1 MKAALPLLAWLLGL
15 LLGQVIHPRLALLS
29 LALLPLVFLKK
40 QKGWAVAIS
49 LSILAFLGSIFYL
62 QSNLPKINPD
72 SLSYYVGG
80 EPVEIEGIVSEVDR
94 LEKAS
99 RVNLSQIKIND
110 GGWRKL
116 KGDALVYAPLYP
128 KYEFGD
134 LLLING
140 RLEEA
145 PAYLQNE
152 GVLAVISFPK
162 IELIGK
168 DQAPWFSSTIYHIR
182 EDLALV
188 LSQTLGE
195 PQSSL
200 AQGIALGLRDNIPAP
215 VNEDFTMS
223 GASHILAVSGLN
235 LSIVAGA
242 LIGAGT
248 SIFGR
253 RHYIY
258 AWLGLVGIWVYAAL
272 TGLGP
277 PVVRSAIMVSLYLLA
292 EISGRQKDSPNALL
306 IAAAAMSL
314 INPFVLSSVSFQ
326 MSFAATAGLIFI
338 TPLMEKSHGDLD
350 TSKRLSGPV
359 RSLWNNIAVTIGA
372 VAATIPLSIYY
383 FGTFSPLSPIT
394 SLLLLPVVTPII
406 IIGLSSGVLGLLFP
420 PIGYV
425 LGLLNWP
432 LLTYMLAVTRI
443 MSDLPFSSFNME
455 WSGMFLVGYYLI
467 LMGMTW
473 LLRHKTLS
481 PKLKDP
487 ALSKVGKE
495 E

>member
-15 LLGQVIHPRLALLS
+15 LLGQAIHPHLALLF
-29 LALLPLVFLKK
+29 LALLPLAFMKK
-40 QKGWAVAIS
+40 QKGWAVVTS
-49 LSILAFLGSIFYL
+49 LSILAFFGGMLYL
-62 QSNLPKINPD
+62 QANLPKTNPD
-72 SLSYYVGG
+72 SVAYYIGKG
-80 EPVEIEGIVSEVDR
+80 PVEIEGIVSEVDR

-99 RVNLSQIKIND
+99 RVNLSQIKIDDN
-110 GGWRKL
+110 GWREL
-116 KGDALVYAPLYP
+116 EGDALVYAPLYP
-128 KYEFGD
+128 EHEFGD
-134 LLLING
+134 LLLIHG

-145 PAYLQNE
+145 PVYLQNE

-168 DQAPWFSSTIYHIR
+168 DQAPWFSSTIYR
-182 EDLALV
+182 LRDDLALV

-195 PQSSL
+195 PQASL
-200 AQGIALGLRDNIPAP
+200 AQGIVLGLRENIPAS

-235 LSIVAGA
+235 LSIVAGV

-306 IAAAAMSL
+306 IAAAVMSL
-314 INPFVLSSVSFQ
+314 INPFVLQSVSFQ

-338 TPLMEKSHGDLD
+338 TPMLEKNPGSLG
-350 TSKRLSGPV
+350 TNKRLSGPV

-383 FGTFSPLSPIT
+383 FGVFSPLSPIT
-394 SLLLLPVVTPII
+394 SLLLLPVVAPVI
-406 IIGLSSGVLGLLFP
+406 IIGLSSGILGLLFP
-420 PIGYV
+420 PLGYV

-432 LLTYMLAVTRI
+432 LLTYMLVVTRM
-443 MSDLPFSSFNME
+443 MSDLPFSHFNME
-455 WSGMFLVGYYLI
+455 WSGAFLAVYYLI
-467 LMGMTW
+467 LMGVIW
-473 LLRHKTLS
+473 LLRRKNMS
-481 PKLKDP
+481 PKLKDRS
-487 ALSKVGKE
+487 LE
-495 E
+495 

>member
-1 MKAALPLLAWLLGL
+1 MKAALPLLAWILGL
-15 LLGQVIHPRLALLS
+15 LLGQAIHPHLALLF

-40 QKGWAVAIS
+40 QRGWAVIAS
-49 LSILAFLGSIFYL
+49 LSILAFFGGMLYL
-62 QSNLPKINPD
+62 QANLPKTNPD
-72 SLSYYVGG
+72 SVAYYIGG

-99 RVNLSQIKIND
+99 RVNLSQIKIDD
-110 GGWRKL
+110 GGWREL

-128 KYEFGD
+128 EYEFGD

-145 PAYLQNE
+145 PVYLQNE

-168 DQAPWFSSTIYHIR
+168 DQAPWFSSTIYHLR

-195 PQSSL
+195 PQASL
-200 AQGIALGLRDNIPAP
+200 AQGIALGLRDNIPAS
-215 VNEDFTMS
+215 VNNDFSRS
-223 GASHILAVSGLN
+223 GASHILAVSGLH
-235 LSIVAGA
+235 LSIVAGV

-253 RHYIY
+253 RHYLY
-258 AWLGLVGIWVYAAL
+258 AWLGLAGVWAYATL

-338 TPLMEKSHGDLD
+338 TPLMEKRHGDLD

-383 FGTFSPLSPIT
+383 FGVFSPLSPIT
-394 SLLLLPVVTPII
+394 SLLLLPVVAPVI
-406 IIGLSSGVLGLLFP
+406 IIGLSSGILGLLFP
-420 PIGYV
+420 PLGYA

-432 LLTYMLAVTRI
+432 LLTYMLFVTRM
-443 MSDLPFSSFNME
+443 MSDLPFSHFNME
-455 WSGMFLVGYYLI
+455 WSGAFLAVYYLI
-467 LMGMTW
+467 LMGVIW
-473 LLRHKTLS
+473 LLRRKNMS
-481 PKLKDP
+481 PKLKDTG
-487 ALSKVGKE
+487 LE
-495 E
+495 